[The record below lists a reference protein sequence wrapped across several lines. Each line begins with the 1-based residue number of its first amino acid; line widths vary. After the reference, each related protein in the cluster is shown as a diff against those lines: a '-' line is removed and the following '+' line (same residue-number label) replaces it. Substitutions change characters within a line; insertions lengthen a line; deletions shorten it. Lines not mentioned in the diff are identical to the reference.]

1 MKPANGSLRA
11 LLARQDVILLGVVIL
26 MIALFTIL
34 NPAFLSN
41 AGINNV
47 LSDWAPIMLLALG
60 ETFVIITRGIDISI
74 GSTLGFSGV
83 VAAWVIRELTESH
96 APTAVILLVGILV
109 GLGIGAVVGLTNAFL
124 IVKLK
129 ITPFIATLA
138 TMGAVAG
145 LTLVVSQGVQ
155 IAGGPSEVVAIGNQ
169 RVLWTLTVPL
179 IVVIAVTVIF
189 SVLLHATRFGRWCFA
204 IGSDE
209 FAALSAGIP
218 IARHLTKVYVLA
230 GVLAGAAGLFVYF
243 RLGSGSPKSGL
254 TFELIAIAAV
264 VIGGTNLFGGRGQMS
279 GTILGAFVTTAVLSG
294 LILAG
299 ISPFWQRVVV
309 GVLIA
314 AAVAVQNLQLKERR
328 KVPHDE

>member
-1 MKPANGSLRA
+1 MQASSTIRKLF
-11 LLARQDVILLGVVIL
+11 ARQDVILLVVVIL
-26 MIALFTIL
+26 MIVLFTIL
-34 NPAFLSN
+34 NPVFLSTS
-41 AGINNV
+41 GINNV
-47 LSDWAPIMLLALG
+47 LSDWAPIMLLAIG
-60 ETFVIITRGIDISI
+60 ETFVIVTRGIDISI
-74 GSTLGFSGV
+74 GSTIGFSGV
-83 VAAWVIRELTESH
+83 IAAWVIRELTDGS
-96 APTAVILLVGILV
+96 APVFVILSVGILA
-109 GLGIGAVVGLTNAFL
+109 GLATGAAVGLTNAFL

-129 ITPFIATLA
+129 ITPFISTLA

-155 IAGGPSEVVAIGNQ
+155 IAGGPDAVVSIGNQ
-169 RVLWTLTVPL
+169 RVLWALTVPL
-179 IVVIAVTVIF
+179 IIVIILTAIF
-189 SVLLHATRFGRWCFA
+189 SVVLHATRFGRWSFA

-230 GVLAGAAGLFVYF
+230 GVLAGAAGMFVYF

-254 TFELIAIAAV
+254 SFELIAIASV
-264 VIGGTNLFGGRGQMS
+264 VIGGTNLFGGRGLMS
-279 GTILGAFVTTAVLSG
+279 GTILGAIVTTAVLSG

-314 AAVAVQNLQLKERR
+314 AAVALQNVRLANKG
-328 KVPHDE
+328 KVPEDE